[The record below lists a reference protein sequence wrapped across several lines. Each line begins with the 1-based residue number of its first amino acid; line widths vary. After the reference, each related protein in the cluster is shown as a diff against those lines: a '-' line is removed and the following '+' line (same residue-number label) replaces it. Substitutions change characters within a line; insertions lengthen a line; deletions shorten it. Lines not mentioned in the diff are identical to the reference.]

1 MRIELTQDHINNGL
15 RRSCRQCAVALALEA
30 GLAKPV
36 KVTSQFFHDAKY
48 HLDDISLGEG
58 RLGKIGRK
66 LRFFINDFDAEPKA
80 VRPITMEFKDGLL
93 EIVGSYEPIESY
105 VVHHVPESFHVKG
118 PCGCIKC
125 EFGKDSFTPK
135 ERSKLIDHA

>member
-1 MRIELTQDHINNGL
+1 MRIELRQDHINNGL

-30 GLAKPV
+30 GLSKPV

-48 HLDDISLGEG
+48 HWDGISLGEG

-66 LRFFINDFDAEPKA
+66 LRFFINDFDADKKA

-93 EIVGSYEPIESY
+93 EIVGDYEPMESY
-105 VVHHVPESFHVKG
+105 VVHHVPESFHIKG
-118 PCGCIKC
+118 QCGCIKC
-125 EFGKDSFTPK
+125 EFGEDSFTPK
-135 ERSKLIDHA
+135 ERSKLMDLP